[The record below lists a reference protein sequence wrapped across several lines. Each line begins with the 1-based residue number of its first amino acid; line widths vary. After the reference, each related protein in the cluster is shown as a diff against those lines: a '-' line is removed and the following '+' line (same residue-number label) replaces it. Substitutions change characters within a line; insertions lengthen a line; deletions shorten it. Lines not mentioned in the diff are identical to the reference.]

1 MQEARQLRF
10 IGFLF
15 FIFLNYCVNAQTK
28 TPITNT
34 HTVTSS
40 TDTSKITILKA
51 DVGEFIVIKNETVRK
66 LLGNVLLKDNDALIF
81 CDSAILDNLNNVFA
95 RGKVII
101 QQPDSVTMFADS
113 VIYIG
118 ATRQADM
125 FGDVILIDKS
135 KKLFTQKLH
144 YDFIPKIATYNTPGL
159 LDNGRSLLKSQR
171 GQYFVQTHDAL
182 FKSKVLVSDKDF
194 DLKTDTLRFNTES
207 QIAYFL
213 APTLVYLKDTAR
225 FYTEGGFYNTAT
237 DQAEFHPNAQYEK
250 KDRIGK
256 ADTILY
262 DARTHQVTL
271 VGNALV
277 KDSTREARAKTIRYN
292 TQTEATQLEGKAFY
306 KDTSKTV
313 DADTI
318 RYDTKSGNY
327 VTRGRTQI
335 ENNKQFIEA
344 DAIDYD
350 KKDSI
355 GIATGNVV
363 WRDTANKTTLT
374 CQRMEYA
381 QERDYVKASGNRPI
395 LASLI
400 ERDTLWMRADTI
412 ISFRNKIGD
421 TEIAKSVDTTKSNKL
436 DTLFSKKVA
445 PKLSKTIDS
454 SNVKKVKPILS
465 KASDSSSLKFVKP
478 NLSKTIDSTQT
489 KNVDSTAHK
498 PKLDTARTLLA
509 YHHVRMY
516 KKTFQAV
523 CDSLSYSERDSVFK
537 LFVNPFVWSD
547 TAQLKGDTIHLLEKK
562 KHIDRVL
569 LKQNASI
576 INSTD
581 EKYFN
586 EITGKNI
593 TAFFLR
599 DSLDHVRV
607 VGNSESVYYVTDD
620 LKAYISVNKIICS
633 EIEVY
638 FARNKVD
645 KIKFYKQPKATMY
658 PMKQANHEALRLK
671 NFIWE
676 TKSRPKNKD
685 DL

>member
-1 MQEARQLRF
+1 M
-10 IGFLF
+10 
-15 FIFLNYCVNAQTK
+15 
-28 TPITNT
+28 
-34 HTVTSS
+34 
-40 TDTSKITILKA
+40 
-51 DVGEFIVIKNETVRK
+51 
-66 LLGNVLLKDNDALIF
+66 LLKDNDALIF
-81 CDSAILDNLNNVFA
+81 CDSAILDNVNNVFA

-113 VIYIG
+113 VIYNG

-125 FGDVILIDKS
+125 FGDVILVDKS

-182 FKSKVLVSDKDF
+182 FKSKVIVSDRDF
-194 DLKTDTLRFNTES
+194 DLKTDTLRFNTQS

-250 KDRIGK
+250 KDRTGT

-262 DARTHQVTL
+262 DARTHEVTL
-271 VGNALV
+271 IGQAQVR
-277 KDSTREARAKTIRYN
+277 DSTRTARAKTIRYN

-306 KDTSKTV
+306 KDTAKTV

-318 RYDTKSGNY
+318 RYETKSGNY

-355 GIATGNVV
+355 GVATGNVI

-374 CQRMEYA
+374 CARMEYA
-381 QERDYVKASGNRPI
+381 QERDYIKASGNRPI
-395 LASLI
+395 LASLVDK
-400 ERDTLWMRADTI
+400 DTLWLRADTI
-412 ISFRNKIGD
+412 ISYKHLTPTVLTWD
-421 TEIAKSVDTTKSNKL
+421 S
-436 DTLFSKKVA
+436 DTLVS
-445 PKLSKTIDS
+445 KLSTNNESQD
-454 SNVKKVKPILS
+454 
-465 KASDSSSLKFVKP
+465 SLKQRTITKP
-478 NLSKTIDSTQT
+478 DS
-489 KNVDSTAHK
+489 
-498 PKLDTARTLLA
+498 ARTLLA

-516 KKTFQAV
+516 KKTFQSV
-523 CDSLSYSERDSVFK
+523 CDSLSYSERDSIFK

-547 TAQLKGDTIHLLEKK
+547 TAQLKGDTIHLLEKN
-562 KHIDRVL
+562 KHVDRVL

-581 EKYFN
+581 EKFFN
-586 EITGKNI
+586 EITGRNI
-593 TAFFLR
+593 TAFFVK
-599 DSLDHVRV
+599 DSLDHLRV
-607 VGNSESVYYVTDD
+607 IGNSESVYYVQDE
-620 LKAYISVNKIICS
+620 KNAYVSVNKIICS

-638 FARNKVD
+638 FRRNKVD
-645 KIKFYKQPKATMY
+645 KIKFFKQPKATMF
-658 PMKQANHEALRLK
+658 PMKQANHEALKLK

-676 TKSRPKNKD
+676 TQSRPKNQYE
-685 DL
+685 L

>member
-1 MQEARQLRF
+1 MTMQEARQLGL
-10 IGFLF
+10 ILFLF
-15 FIFLNYCVNAQTK
+15 FILSNSCAYAQSKLPTSTNNA
-28 TPITNT
+28 
-34 HTVTSS
+34 

-51 DVGEFIVIKNETVRK
+51 DVGEFIVVKNETVRK

-81 CDSAILDNLNNVFA
+81 CDSAILDNVNNVFA

-113 VIYIG
+113 VIYNG

-125 FGDVILIDKS
+125 FGDVILVDKS

-182 FKSKVLVSDKDF
+182 FKSKVIVSDRDF
-194 DLKTDTLRFNTES
+194 DLKTDTLRFNTQS

-250 KDRIGK
+250 KDRTGT

-262 DARTHQVTL
+262 DARTHEVTL
-271 VGNALV
+271 IGQAQVR
-277 KDSTREARAKTIRYN
+277 DSTRTARAKTIRYN
-292 TQTEATQLEGKAFY
+292 TKTEATQLEGKAFY
-306 KDTSKTV
+306 KDTAKTV

-318 RYDTKSGNY
+318 RYETKSGNY

-355 GIATGNVV
+355 GVATGNVI

-374 CQRMEYA
+374 CARMEYA
-381 QERDYVKASGNRPI
+381 QERDYIKASGNRPI
-395 LASLI
+395 LASLVDK
-400 ERDTLWMRADTI
+400 DTLWLRADTI
-412 ISFRNKIGD
+412 ISYKHLTPTVLTWD
-421 TEIAKSVDTTKSNKL
+421 S
-436 DTLFSKKVA
+436 DTLVS
-445 PKLSKTIDS
+445 KLSTNNESQD
-454 SNVKKVKPILS
+454 
-465 KASDSSSLKFVKP
+465 SLKQRTITKP
-478 NLSKTIDSTQT
+478 DS
-489 KNVDSTAHK
+489 
-498 PKLDTARTLLA
+498 ARTLLA

-516 KKTFQAV
+516 KKTFQSV
-523 CDSLSYSERDSVFK
+523 CDSLSYSERDSIFK

-547 TAQLKGDTIHLLEKK
+547 TAQLKGDTIHLLEKN
-562 KHIDRVL
+562 KHVDRVL

-581 EKYFN
+581 EKFFN
-586 EITGKNI
+586 EITGRNI
-593 TAFFLR
+593 TAFFVK
-599 DSLDHVRV
+599 DSLDHLRV
-607 VGNSESVYYVTDD
+607 IGNSESVYYVQDE
-620 LKAYISVNKIICS
+620 KNAYVSVNKIICS

-638 FARNKVD
+638 FRRNKVD
-645 KIKFYKQPKATMY
+645 KIKFFKQPKATMF
-658 PMKQANHEALRLK
+658 PMKQANHEALKLK

-676 TKSRPKNKD
+676 TQSRPKNQYE
-685 DL
+685 L

>member
-1 MQEARQLRF
+1 MTMQEARQLGL
-10 IGFLF
+10 ILFLF
-15 FIFLNYCVNAQTK
+15 FILSNSCAYAQSKLPTSTNNA
-28 TPITNT
+28 
-34 HTVTSS
+34 

-51 DVGEFIVIKNETVRK
+51 DVGEFIVVKNETVRK

-81 CDSAILDNLNNVFA
+81 CDSAILDNVNNVFA

-113 VIYIG
+113 VIYNG

-125 FGDVILIDKS
+125 FGDVILVDKS

-182 FKSKVLVSDKDF
+182 FKSKVIVSDRDF
-194 DLKTDTLRFNTES
+194 DLKTDTLRFNTQS

-250 KDRIGK
+250 KDRTGT

-262 DARTHQVTL
+262 DARTHEVTL
-271 VGNALV
+271 IGQAQVR
-277 KDSTREARAKTIRYN
+277 DSTRTARAKTIRYN

-306 KDTSKTV
+306 KDTAKTV

-318 RYDTKSGNY
+318 RYETKSGNY

-355 GIATGNVV
+355 GVATGNVI

-374 CQRMEYA
+374 CARMEYA
-381 QERDYVKASGNRPI
+381 QERDYIKASGNRPI
-395 LASLI
+395 LASLVDK
-400 ERDTLWMRADTI
+400 DTLWLRADTI
-412 ISFRNKIGD
+412 ISYKHLTPTVLTWD
-421 TEIAKSVDTTKSNKL
+421 S
-436 DTLFSKKVA
+436 DTLVS
-445 PKLSKTIDS
+445 KLSTNNESQD
-454 SNVKKVKPILS
+454 
-465 KASDSSSLKFVKP
+465 SLKQRTITKP
-478 NLSKTIDSTQT
+478 DS
-489 KNVDSTAHK
+489 
-498 PKLDTARTLLA
+498 ARTLLA

-516 KKTFQAV
+516 KKKFQSV
-523 CDSLSYSERDSVFK
+523 CDSLSYSERDSIFK

-547 TAQLKGDTIHLLEKK
+547 TAQLKGDTIHLLEKN
-562 KHIDRVL
+562 KHVDRVL

-581 EKYFN
+581 EKFFN
-586 EITGKNI
+586 EITGRNI
-593 TAFFLR
+593 TAFFVK
-599 DSLDHVRV
+599 DSLDHLRV
-607 VGNSESVYYVTDD
+607 IGNSESVYYVQDE
-620 LKAYISVNKIICS
+620 KNAYVSVNKIICS

-638 FARNKVD
+638 FRRNKVD
-645 KIKFYKQPKATMY
+645 KIKFFKQPKATMF
-658 PMKQANHEALRLK
+658 PMKQANHEALKLK

-676 TKSRPKNKD
+676 TQSRPKNQYE
-685 DL
+685 L

>member
-1 MQEARQLRF
+1 MQEARQLGL
-10 IGFLF
+10 ILFLF
-15 FIFLNYCVNAQTK
+15 FILSNSCAYAQLKLPTSTNNA
-28 TPITNT
+28 
-34 HTVTSS
+34 

-51 DVGEFIVIKNETVRK
+51 DVGEFIVVKNETVRK

-81 CDSAILDNLNNVFA
+81 CDSAILDNVNNVFA

-113 VIYIG
+113 VIYNG

-125 FGDVILIDKS
+125 FGDVILVDKS

-182 FKSKVLVSDKDF
+182 FKSKVIVSDRDF
-194 DLKTDTLRFNTES
+194 DLKTDTLRFNTQS

-250 KDRIGK
+250 KDRTGT

-262 DARTHQVTL
+262 DARTHEVTL
-271 VGNALV
+271 IGQAQVR
-277 KDSTREARAKTIRYN
+277 DSTRTARAKTIRYN

-306 KDTSKTV
+306 KDTAKTV

-318 RYDTKSGNY
+318 RYETKSGNY

-355 GIATGNVV
+355 GVATGNVI

-374 CQRMEYA
+374 CARMEYA
-381 QERDYVKASGNRPI
+381 QERDYIKASGNRPI
-395 LASLI
+395 LASLVDK
-400 ERDTLWMRADTI
+400 DTLWLRADTI
-412 ISFRNKIGD
+412 ISYKHLTPTVLTWDSD
-421 TEIAKSVDTTKSNKL
+421 TPVS
-436 DTLFSKKVA
+436 
-445 PKLSKTIDS
+445 KLSTNNESQD
-454 SNVKKVKPILS
+454 
-465 KASDSSSLKFVKP
+465 SLKQRTITKP
-478 NLSKTIDSTQT
+478 DS
-489 KNVDSTAHK
+489 
-498 PKLDTARTLLA
+498 ARTLLA

-516 KKTFQAV
+516 KKTFQSV
-523 CDSLSYSERDSVFK
+523 CDSLSYSERDSIFK

-547 TAQLKGDTIHLLEKK
+547 TAQLKGDTIHLLEKN
-562 KHIDRVL
+562 KHVDRVL

-581 EKYFN
+581 EKFFN
-586 EITGKNI
+586 EITGRNI
-593 TAFFLR
+593 TAFFVK
-599 DSLDHVRV
+599 DSLDHLRV
-607 VGNSESVYYVTDD
+607 IGNSESVYYVQDE
-620 LKAYISVNKIICS
+620 KNAYVSVNKIICS

-638 FARNKVD
+638 FRRNKVD
-645 KIKFYKQPKATMY
+645 KIKFFKQPKATMF
-658 PMKQANHEALRLK
+658 PMKQANHEALKLK

-676 TKSRPKNKD
+676 TQSRPKNQYE
-685 DL
+685 L

>member
-1 MQEARQLRF
+1 MQEMRQFGL
-10 IGFLF
+10 ILFLF
-15 FIFLNYCVNAQTK
+15 FIFFNNCVHAQSKLPPTTNAA
-28 TPITNT
+28 
-34 HTVTSS
+34 

-51 DVGEFIVIKNETVRK
+51 DVGEFIVVKNETVRK
-66 LLGNVLLKDNDALIF
+66 LLGNVVLKDNDALIF
-81 CDSAILDNLNNVFA
+81 CDSAILDNVNNVFA

-113 VIYIG
+113 VIYNG

-125 FGDVILIDKS
+125 FGDVILVDKS

-144 YDFIPKIATYNTPGL
+144 YDFIAKIATYNTPGL

-171 GQYFVQTHDAL
+171 GQYYVQTHDAL
-182 FKSKVLVSDKDF
+182 FKSKVIVSDKDF
-194 DLKTDTLRFNTES
+194 DLKTDTLRFNTQS

-213 APTLVYLKDTAR
+213 APTLVYLKDTTQRAR

-237 DQAEFHPNAQYEK
+237 DQAEFRPNAQYEK
-250 KDRIGK
+250 LLVVSKQLYPSSENDQKTWVQLTTRRAT

-271 VGNALV
+271 IGNAHV
-277 KDSTREARAKTIRYN
+277 QDSTRNARAKTIRYN

-306 KDTSKTV
+306 KDSAKTV

-318 RYDTKSGNY
+318 RYETKSGNY

-355 GIATGNVV
+355 GVATGNVI

-374 CQRMEYA
+374 CARMEYA
-381 QERDYVKASGNRPI
+381 QERDYIKASGNRPI
-395 LASLI
+395 LTSLVDK
-400 ERDTLWMRADTI
+400 DTLYLRADTI
-412 ISFRNKIGD
+412 ISYKQLLVNSKQ
-421 TEIAKSVDTTKSNKL
+421 SLVDSNQL
-436 DTLFSKKVA
+436 LVG
-445 PKLSKTIDS
+445 
-454 SNVKKVKPILS
+454 SNQVLV
-465 KASDSSSLKFVKP
+465 DSLKRP
-478 NLSKTIDSTQT
+478 TTNNQQLTTNNQQLTTDS
-489 KNVDSTAHK
+489 
-498 PKLDTARTLLA
+498 ARTLLA
-509 YHHVRMY
+509 FRHVRMY
-516 KKTFQAV
+516 KKTFQSV
-523 CDSLSYSERDSVFK
+523 CDSLSYSERDSIFK

-547 TAQLKGDTIHLLEKK
+547 TAQLKGDTIHLIEKK

-581 EKYFN
+581 EKFFN
-586 EITGKNI
+586 EITGRNI
-593 TAFFLR
+593 TAFFLN
-599 DSLDHVRV
+599 DSLDHMRV
-607 VGNSESVYYVTDD
+607 VGNSESVYYVEDE
-620 LKAYISVNKIICS
+620 KNAYVSVNKIICS
-633 EIEVY
+633 DIEVY
-638 FARNKVD
+638 FRHNKVD
-645 KIKFYKQPKATMY
+645 KIKFFKQPKATMF
-658 PMKQANHEALRLK
+658 PMKQANHDALRLK

-676 TKSRPKNKD
+676 TKTRPKNKG

>member
-1 MQEARQLRF
+1 MQEARQLGL
-10 IGFLF
+10 ILFLF
-15 FIFLNYCVNAQTK
+15 FILSNSCAYAQSKLPTSTNNA
-28 TPITNT
+28 
-34 HTVTSS
+34 

-51 DVGEFIVIKNETVRK
+51 DVGEFIVVKNETVRK

-81 CDSAILDNLNNVFA
+81 CDSAILDNVNNVFA

-113 VIYIG
+113 VIYNG

-125 FGDVILIDKS
+125 FGDVILVDKS

-182 FKSKVLVSDKDF
+182 FKSKVIVSDRDF
-194 DLKTDTLRFNTES
+194 DLKTDTLRFNTQS

-250 KDRIGK
+250 KDRTGT

-262 DARTHQVTL
+262 DARTHEVTL
-271 VGNALV
+271 IGQAQVR
-277 KDSTREARAKTIRYN
+277 DSTRTARAKTIRYN

-306 KDTSKTV
+306 KDTAKTV

-318 RYDTKSGNY
+318 RYETKSGNY

-355 GIATGNVV
+355 GVATGNVI

-374 CQRMEYA
+374 CARMEYA
-381 QERDYVKASGNRPI
+381 QERDYIKASGNRPI
-395 LASLI
+395 LASLVDK
-400 ERDTLWMRADTI
+400 DTLWLRADTI
-412 ISFRNKIGD
+412 ISYKHLTPTVLTWD
-421 TEIAKSVDTTKSNKL
+421 S
-436 DTLFSKKVA
+436 DTLVS
-445 PKLSKTIDS
+445 KLSTNNESQD
-454 SNVKKVKPILS
+454 
-465 KASDSSSLKFVKP
+465 SLKQRTITKP
-478 NLSKTIDSTQT
+478 DS
-489 KNVDSTAHK
+489 
-498 PKLDTARTLLA
+498 ARTLLA

-516 KKTFQAV
+516 KKTFQSV
-523 CDSLSYSERDSVFK
+523 CDSLSYSERDSIFK

-547 TAQLKGDTIHLLEKK
+547 TAQLKGDTIHLLEKN
-562 KHIDRVL
+562 KHVDRVL

-581 EKYFN
+581 EKFFN
-586 EITGKNI
+586 EITGRNI
-593 TAFFLR
+593 TAFFVK
-599 DSLDHVRV
+599 DSLDHLRV
-607 VGNSESVYYVTDD
+607 IGNSESVYYVQDE
-620 LKAYISVNKIICS
+620 KNAYVSVNKIICS

-638 FARNKVD
+638 FRRNKVD
-645 KIKFYKQPKATMY
+645 KIKFFKQPKATMF
-658 PMKQANHEALRLK
+658 PMKQANHEALKLK

-676 TKSRPKNKD
+676 TQSRPKNQYE
-685 DL
+685 L

>member
-1 MQEARQLRF
+1 MQEARQLGL
-10 IGFLF
+10 ILFLF
-15 FIFLNYCVNAQTK
+15 FILSNSCAYAQSKLPTSTNNA
-28 TPITNT
+28 
-34 HTVTSS
+34 

-51 DVGEFIVIKNETVRK
+51 DVGEFIVVKNETVRK

-81 CDSAILDNLNNVFA
+81 CDSAILDNVNNVFA

-113 VIYIG
+113 VIYNG

-125 FGDVILIDKS
+125 FGDVILVDKS

-182 FKSKVLVSDKDF
+182 FKSKVIVSDRDF
-194 DLKTDTLRFNTES
+194 DLKTDTLRFNTQS

-250 KDRIGK
+250 KDRTGT

-262 DARTHQVTL
+262 DARTHEVTL
-271 VGNALV
+271 IGQAQVR
-277 KDSTREARAKTIRYN
+277 DSTRTARAKTIRYN

-306 KDTSKTV
+306 KDTAKTV

-318 RYDTKSGNY
+318 RYETKSGNY

-355 GIATGNVV
+355 GVATGNVI

-374 CQRMEYA
+374 CARMEYA
-381 QERDYVKASGNRPI
+381 QERDYIKASGNRPI
-395 LASLI
+395 LASLVDK
-400 ERDTLWMRADTI
+400 DTLWLRADTI
-412 ISFRNKIGD
+412 ISYKHLTPTVLTWDSD
-421 TEIAKSVDTTKSNKL
+421 TPVS
-436 DTLFSKKVA
+436 
-445 PKLSKTIDS
+445 KLSTNNESQD
-454 SNVKKVKPILS
+454 
-465 KASDSSSLKFVKP
+465 SLKQRTITKP
-478 NLSKTIDSTQT
+478 DS
-489 KNVDSTAHK
+489 
-498 PKLDTARTLLA
+498 ARTLLA

-516 KKTFQAV
+516 KKTFQSV
-523 CDSLSYSERDSVFK
+523 CDSLSYSERDSIFK

-547 TAQLKGDTIHLLEKK
+547 TAQLKGDTIHLLEKN
-562 KHIDRVL
+562 KHVDRVL

-581 EKYFN
+581 EKFFN
-586 EITGKNI
+586 EITGRNI
-593 TAFFLR
+593 TAFFVK
-599 DSLDHVRV
+599 DSLDHLRV
-607 VGNSESVYYVTDD
+607 IGNSESVYYVQDE
-620 LKAYISVNKIICS
+620 KNAYVSVNKIICS

-638 FARNKVD
+638 FRRNKVD
-645 KIKFYKQPKATMY
+645 KIKFFKQPKATMF
-658 PMKQANHEALRLK
+658 PMKQANHEALKLK

-676 TKSRPKNKD
+676 TQSRPKNQYE
-685 DL
+685 L

>member
-1 MQEARQLRF
+1 MQEARQLGL
-10 IGFLF
+10 ILFLF
-15 FIFLNYCVNAQTK
+15 FILSNSCAYAQSKLPTSTNNA
-28 TPITNT
+28 
-34 HTVTSS
+34 

-51 DVGEFIVIKNETVRK
+51 DVGEFIVVKNETVRK

-81 CDSAILDNLNNVFA
+81 CDSAILDNVNNVFA

-113 VIYIG
+113 VIYNG

-125 FGDVILIDKS
+125 FGDVILVDKS

-182 FKSKVLVSDKDF
+182 FKSKVIVSDRDF
-194 DLKTDTLRFNTES
+194 DLKTDTLRFNTQS

-250 KDRIGK
+250 KDRTGT

-262 DARTHQVTL
+262 DARTHEVTL
-271 VGNALV
+271 IGQAQVR
-277 KDSTREARAKTIRYN
+277 DSTRTARAKTIRYN

-306 KDTSKTV
+306 KDTAKTV

-318 RYDTKSGNY
+318 RYETKSGNY

-355 GIATGNVV
+355 GVATGNVI

-374 CQRMEYA
+374 CARMEYA
-381 QERDYVKASGNRPI
+381 QERDYIKASGNRPI
-395 LASLI
+395 LASLVDK
-400 ERDTLWMRADTI
+400 DTLWLRADTI
-412 ISFRNKIGD
+412 ISYKHLTPTVLTWD
-421 TEIAKSVDTTKSNKL
+421 S
-436 DTLFSKKVA
+436 DTLVS
-445 PKLSKTIDS
+445 KLSTNNESQD
-454 SNVKKVKPILS
+454 
-465 KASDSSSLKFVKP
+465 SLKQRTITKP
-478 NLSKTIDSTQT
+478 DS
-489 KNVDSTAHK
+489 
-498 PKLDTARTLLA
+498 ARTLLA

-516 KKTFQAV
+516 KKKFQSV
-523 CDSLSYSERDSVFK
+523 CDSLSYSERDSIFK

-547 TAQLKGDTIHLLEKK
+547 TAQLKGDTIHLLEKN
-562 KHIDRVL
+562 KHVDRVL

-581 EKYFN
+581 EKFFN
-586 EITGKNI
+586 EITGRNI
-593 TAFFLR
+593 TAFFVK
-599 DSLDHVRV
+599 DSLDHLRV
-607 VGNSESVYYVTDD
+607 IGNSESVYYVQDE
-620 LKAYISVNKIICS
+620 KNAYVSVNKIICS

-638 FARNKVD
+638 FRRNKVD
-645 KIKFYKQPKATMY
+645 KIKFFKQPKATMF
-658 PMKQANHEALRLK
+658 PMKQANHEALKLK

-676 TKSRPKNKD
+676 TQSRPKNQYE
-685 DL
+685 L

>member
-1 MQEARQLRF
+1 MQEARQLRDL
-10 IGFLF
+10 IFLF
-15 FIFLNYCVNAQTK
+15 FVLLNYCAQSQSKPTI
-28 TPITNT
+28 PNNT
-34 HTVTSS
+34 SNGASS
-40 TDTSKITILKA
+40 DSSRITILKA

-66 LLGNVLLKDNDALIF
+66 LLGNVVLKDNDALIF

-113 VIYIG
+113 VIYTG

-125 FGDVILIDKS
+125 FGDVILVDKS

-144 YDFIPKIATYNTPGL
+144 YDFIPKIATYSTPGL

-171 GQYFVQTHDAL
+171 GQYYVQTHDAF
-182 FKSKVLVSDKDF
+182 FKSKVIVSDKDF

-225 FYTEGGFYNTAT
+225 FYTEGGFYNTAS
-237 DQAEFHPNAQYEK
+237 DQAEFYPNAQYEK
-250 KDRIGK
+250 KDRKGT
-256 ADTILY
+256 ADTIFY

-271 VGNALV
+271 VGKAEV
-277 KDSTREARAKTIRYN
+277 RDSSREARAKTIRYN
-292 TQTEATQLEGKAFY
+292 TQTEETQLEGKAFY
-306 KDTSKTV
+306 KDTAKTV
-313 DADTI
+313 VADTI
-318 RYDTKSGNY
+318 RYETKSGNY
-327 VTRGRTQI
+327 ITRGRTMI

-344 DAIDYD
+344 DAIDFD
-350 KKDSI
+350 KKDSV
-355 GIATGNVV
+355 GIATGNVI

-400 ERDTLWMRADTI
+400 EKDTLWLRADTI
-412 ISFRNKIGD
+412 ISFREKANNLKPEKI
-421 TEIAKSVDTTKSNKL
+421 VDTTLLKKIDSLSRKNDTSLIKNKKIILTKST
-436 DTLFSKKVA
+436 DSIQT
-445 PKLSKTIDS
+445 KTIDTS
-454 SNVKKVKPILS
+454 QV
-465 KASDSSSLKFVKP
+465 
-478 NLSKTIDSTQT
+478 Q
-489 KNVDSTAHK
+489 
-498 PKLDTARTLLA
+498 KLDTARTLLA
-509 YHHVRMY
+509 FHHVRMY
-516 KKTFQAV
+516 KKTFQSI

-562 KHIDRVL
+562 KHIDKVL

-586 EITGKNI
+586 EITGRNI
-593 TAFFLR
+593 TAYFQS
-599 DSLDHVRV
+599 DSLDHLRV
-607 VGNSESVYYVTDD
+607 IGNSESVYYVLDE
-620 LKAYISVNKIICS
+620 KNAYISVNKIICS

-638 FARNKVD
+638 FQRNKVD
-645 KIKFYKQPKATMY
+645 KIKFFKQPKATMY
-658 PMKQANHEALRLK
+658 PMKQANHELLKLK

-676 TKSRPKNKD
+676 TKSRPKNRN

>member
-1 MQEARQLRF
+1 MTMQEARQLGL
-10 IGFLF
+10 ILFLF
-15 FIFLNYCVNAQTK
+15 FILSNSCAYAQSKLPTSTNNA
-28 TPITNT
+28 
-34 HTVTSS
+34 

-51 DVGEFIVIKNETVRK
+51 DVGEFIVVKNETVRK

-81 CDSAILDNLNNVFA
+81 CDSAILDNVNNVFA

-113 VIYIG
+113 VIYNG

-125 FGDVILIDKS
+125 FGDVILVDKS

-182 FKSKVLVSDKDF
+182 FKSKVIVSDRDF
-194 DLKTDTLRFNTES
+194 DLKTDTLRFNTQS

-250 KDRIGK
+250 KDRTGT

-262 DARTHQVTL
+262 DARTHEVTL
-271 VGNALV
+271 IGQAQVR
-277 KDSTREARAKTIRYN
+277 DSTRTARAKTIRYN

-306 KDTSKTV
+306 KDTAKTV

-318 RYDTKSGNY
+318 RYETKSGNY

-355 GIATGNVV
+355 GVATGNVI

-374 CQRMEYA
+374 CARMEYA
-381 QERDYVKASGNRPI
+381 QERDYIKASGNRPI
-395 LASLI
+395 LASLVDK
-400 ERDTLWMRADTI
+400 DTLWLRADTI
-412 ISFRNKIGD
+412 ISYKHLTPTVLTWDSD
-421 TEIAKSVDTTKSNKL
+421 TPVS
-436 DTLFSKKVA
+436 
-445 PKLSKTIDS
+445 KLSTNNESQD
-454 SNVKKVKPILS
+454 
-465 KASDSSSLKFVKP
+465 SLKQRTITKP
-478 NLSKTIDSTQT
+478 DS
-489 KNVDSTAHK
+489 
-498 PKLDTARTLLA
+498 ARTLLA

-516 KKTFQAV
+516 KKTFQSV
-523 CDSLSYSERDSVFK
+523 CDSLSYSERDSIFK

-547 TAQLKGDTIHLLEKK
+547 TAQLKGDTIHLLEKN
-562 KHIDRVL
+562 KHVDRVL

-581 EKYFN
+581 EKFFN
-586 EITGKNI
+586 EITGRNI
-593 TAFFLR
+593 TAFFVK
-599 DSLDHVRV
+599 DSLDHLRV
-607 VGNSESVYYVTDD
+607 IGNSESVYYVQDE
-620 LKAYISVNKIICS
+620 KNAYVSVNKIICS

-638 FARNKVD
+638 FRRNKVD
-645 KIKFYKQPKATMY
+645 KIKFFKQPKATMF
-658 PMKQANHEALRLK
+658 PMKQANHEALKLK

-676 TKSRPKNKD
+676 TQSRPKNQYE
-685 DL
+685 L

>member
-1 MQEARQLRF
+1 MTMQEARQLGL
-10 IGFLF
+10 ILFLF
-15 FIFLNYCVNAQTK
+15 FILSNSCAYAQLKLPTSTNNA
-28 TPITNT
+28 
-34 HTVTSS
+34 

-51 DVGEFIVIKNETVRK
+51 DVGEFIVVKNETVRK

-81 CDSAILDNLNNVFA
+81 CDSAILDNVNNVFA

-113 VIYIG
+113 VIYNG

-125 FGDVILIDKS
+125 FGDVILVDKS

-182 FKSKVLVSDKDF
+182 FKSKVIVSDRDF
-194 DLKTDTLRFNTES
+194 DLKTDTLRFNTQS

-250 KDRIGK
+250 KDRTGT

-262 DARTHQVTL
+262 DARTHEVTL
-271 VGNALV
+271 IGQAQVR
-277 KDSTREARAKTIRYN
+277 DSTRTARAKTIRYN

-306 KDTSKTV
+306 KDTAKTV

-318 RYDTKSGNY
+318 RYETKSGNY

-355 GIATGNVV
+355 GVATGNVI

-374 CQRMEYA
+374 CARMEYA
-381 QERDYVKASGNRPI
+381 QERDYIKASGNRPI
-395 LASLI
+395 LASLVDK
-400 ERDTLWMRADTI
+400 DTLWLRADTI
-412 ISFRNKIGD
+412 ISYKHLTPTVLTWD
-421 TEIAKSVDTTKSNKL
+421 S
-436 DTLFSKKVA
+436 DTLFSK
-445 PKLSKTIDS
+445 LSTNNESQD
-454 SNVKKVKPILS
+454 
-465 KASDSSSLKFVKP
+465 SLKQRTITKP
-478 NLSKTIDSTQT
+478 DS
-489 KNVDSTAHK
+489 
-498 PKLDTARTLLA
+498 ARTLLA

-516 KKTFQAV
+516 KKTFQSV
-523 CDSLSYSERDSVFK
+523 CDSLSYSERDSIFK

-547 TAQLKGDTIHLLEKK
+547 TAQLKGDTIHLLEKN
-562 KHIDRVL
+562 KHVDRVL

-581 EKYFN
+581 EKFFN
-586 EITGKNI
+586 EITGRNI
-593 TAFFLR
+593 TAFFVK
-599 DSLDHVRV
+599 DSLDHLRV
-607 VGNSESVYYVTDD
+607 IGNSESVYYVEDE
-620 LKAYISVNKIICS
+620 KNAYVSVNKIICS

-638 FARNKVD
+638 FRRNKVD
-645 KIKFYKQPKATMY
+645 KIKFFKQPKATMF
-658 PMKQANHEALRLK
+658 PMKQANHEALKLK

-676 TKSRPKNKD
+676 TQSRPKNQYE
-685 DL
+685 L

>member
-1 MQEARQLRF
+1 MQEARQLGL
-10 IGFLF
+10 ILFLF
-15 FIFLNYCVNAQTK
+15 FILSNSCAYAQSKLPTSTNNA
-28 TPITNT
+28 
-34 HTVTSS
+34 

-51 DVGEFIVIKNETVRK
+51 DVGEFIVVKNETVRK

-81 CDSAILDNLNNVFA
+81 CDSAILDNVNNVFA

-113 VIYIG
+113 VIYNG

-125 FGDVILIDKS
+125 FGDVILVDKS

-182 FKSKVLVSDKDF
+182 FKSKVIVSDRDF
-194 DLKTDTLRFNTES
+194 DLKTDTLRFNTQS

-250 KDRIGK
+250 KDRTGT

-262 DARTHQVTL
+262 DARTHEVTL
-271 VGNALV
+271 IGQAQVR
-277 KDSTREARAKTIRYN
+277 DSTRTARAKTIRYN
-292 TQTEATQLEGKAFY
+292 TKTEATQLEGKAFY
-306 KDTSKTV
+306 KDTAKTV

-318 RYDTKSGNY
+318 RYETKSGNY

-355 GIATGNVV
+355 GVATGNVI

-374 CQRMEYA
+374 CARMEYA
-381 QERDYVKASGNRPI
+381 QERDYIKASGNRPI
-395 LASLI
+395 LASLVDK
-400 ERDTLWMRADTI
+400 DTLWLRADTI
-412 ISFRNKIGD
+412 ISYKHLTPTVLTWD
-421 TEIAKSVDTTKSNKL
+421 S
-436 DTLFSKKVA
+436 DTLVS
-445 PKLSKTIDS
+445 KLSTNNESQD
-454 SNVKKVKPILS
+454 
-465 KASDSSSLKFVKP
+465 SLKQRTITKP
-478 NLSKTIDSTQT
+478 DS
-489 KNVDSTAHK
+489 
-498 PKLDTARTLLA
+498 ARTLLA

-516 KKTFQAV
+516 KKKFQSV
-523 CDSLSYSERDSVFK
+523 CDSLSYSERDSIFK

-547 TAQLKGDTIHLLEKK
+547 TAQLKGDTIHLLEKN
-562 KHIDRVL
+562 KHVDRVL

-581 EKYFN
+581 EKFFN
-586 EITGKNI
+586 EITGRNI
-593 TAFFLR
+593 TAFFVK
-599 DSLDHVRV
+599 DSLDHLRV
-607 VGNSESVYYVTDD
+607 IGNSESVYYVQDE
-620 LKAYISVNKIICS
+620 KNAYVSVNKIICS

-638 FARNKVD
+638 FRRNKVD
-645 KIKFYKQPKATMY
+645 KIKFFKQPKATMF
-658 PMKQANHEALRLK
+658 PMKQANHEALKLK

-676 TKSRPKNKD
+676 TQSRPKNQYE
-685 DL
+685 L